1 MSPMRRTL
9 PLLLSAL
16 ALSAAPFHVAPA
28 ALAHDTGAPHAAP
41 APTVRAAQ
49 LPGLRVR
56 EVSVVGPRTLLH
68 ALLPDVDGADTV
80 DLGAVP
86 GSGGSRLFE
95 QRELV
100 AALKEHELLAPKKL
114 PDGVRVLRKM
124 RTLSRADLEAAT
136 RTAGSAGLPRGVT
149 LSTIRP
155 PASVVVPD
163 GWTSVRLE
171 MGKPP
176 RRTGAWS
183 TSAMLVFAKDTDAL
197 ARIPVALDVTLG
209 ADAAV
214 PDMAHGTTVTLI
226 IRTGPVE
233 VSTTALVGADGDVG
247 AVVPVTVKS
256 SGRPLRARV
265 LDHDHVLLEEGI

>member
-1 MSPMRRTL
+1 MSPMRRTHSL
-9 PLLLSAL
+9 PLSLFAV
-16 ALSAAPFHVAPA
+16 AFGAATFATVPA
-28 ALAHDTGAPHAAP
+28 ARAHETGAPHAAP
-41 APTVRAAQ
+41 TVRAAQ
-49 LPGLRVR
+49 VNAPRIR
-56 EVSVVGPRTLLH
+56 EVSVIGPRILLSD
-68 ALLPDVDGADTV
+68 LLPDVAGADAV

-86 GSGGSRLFE
+86 SSGGSRLFE

-100 AALKEHELLAPKKL
+100 VALKEHELLAPKKL

-124 RTLSRADLEAAT
+124 RTLSRAELEAAT
-136 RTAGSAGLPRGVT
+136 RTAGNAGLPRGVT

-155 PASVVVPD
+155 PASVAVPD

-183 TSAMLVFAKDTDAL
+183 TSAMLVFAKDTEAL
-197 ARIPVALDVTLG
+197 ARIAVTLDVTLG

-214 PDMAHGTTVTLI
+214 PDMAHGSTVTLI